1 MGIFDKAKD
10 ASADL
15 RGDREELVAGSG
27 DTEVRSTDSSALADL
42 GEARAQGEAGT
53 LLDPEPA
60 TEPGTGTTG
69 PA

>member
-1 MGIFDKAKD
+1 
-10 ASADL
+10 
-15 RGDREELVAGSG
+15 
-27 DTEVRSTDSSALADL
+27 LADL
-42 GEARAQGEAGT
+42 GEARAQSEAGT